1 MAHKTET
8 SEEVQTTDNDSE
20 EYQTTKELA
29 LEQNDTETRLTK
41 LNVVNNLLRGS
52 RISTLRSFKLSSE
65 SNEENGHW
73 SNVRSVTHTLRTGVF
88 NDYKDVRTGIKKTIF
103 SVNDFKKR
111 RRNRYGGGVGG

>member
-8 SEEVQTTDNDSE
+8 SEEVQTTKNDSE
-20 EYQTTKELA
+20 EYQTSKELA

-65 SNEENGHW
+65 SNENGHW
-73 SNVRSVTHTLRTGVF
+73 SNVRSVTRTGVF

-111 RRNRYGGGVGG
+111 RQNRYGGGVGG

>member
-1 MAHKTET
+1 MANKTET
-8 SEEVQTTDNDSE
+8 SEEVQTTKNDSE
-20 EYQTTKELA
+20 EYQTSKELA
-29 LEQNDTETRLTK
+29 LEQNDTEMRQTK

-73 SNVRSVTHTLRTGVF
+73 SNVQNVTHSLRTGVF

-111 RRNRYGGGVGG
+111 RRKRYGGGVGG